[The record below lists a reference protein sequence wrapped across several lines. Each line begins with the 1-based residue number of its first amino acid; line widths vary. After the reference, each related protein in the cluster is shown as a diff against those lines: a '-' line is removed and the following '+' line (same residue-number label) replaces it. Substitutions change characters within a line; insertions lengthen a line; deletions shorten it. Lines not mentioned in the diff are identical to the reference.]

1 MGLGTHL
8 MVMVKDNYHAV
19 SREIG
24 LNVYLFFLYVMCIM
38 LSFSPCTLRFFV
50 CTPGTAALWRRRPE
64 RPNRG
69 RVSFTQTL
77 LDKPCANG
85 TVVGTSMGKRL
96 SLPISIIPTD
106 HPCDSVL
113 CLFVCAGVDFRRKPE
128 RRNCGRVSCHSLP
141 AVFPPLSIWAN
152 ACLIVSTPSLVPS
165 KTSTHCC
172 FQTKTGNV

>member
-1 MGLGTHL
+1 MYYAFLQSMQFAFL
-8 MVMVKDNYHAV
+8 RMHAWH
-19 SREIG
+19 R
-24 LNVYLFFLYVMCIM
+24 
-38 LSFSPCTLRFFV
+38 
-50 CTPGTAALWRRRPE
+50 AALWRRRPE

-85 TVVGTSMGKRL
+85 TVASTYMGKRL

-113 CLFVCAGVDFRRKPE
+113 GLFVCAGVDFRRSQVRAAELWQGFVP
-128 RRNCGRVSCHSLP
+128 HSLP

>member
-1 MGLGTHL
+1 M
-8 MVMVKDNYHAV
+8 HA
-19 SREIG
+19 
-24 LNVYLFFLYVMCIM
+24 
-38 LSFSPCTLRFFV
+38 
-50 CTPGTAALWRRRPE
+50 WHRRPE

-85 TVVGTSMGKRL
+85 TVVGTSMGTRL

-128 RRNCGRVSCHSLP
+128 RRNCGRVSCHTAFQQS
-141 AVFPPLSIWAN
+141 S
-152 ACLIVSTPSLVPS
+152 PSLYLGQRLLD
-165 KTSTHCC
+165 C
-172 FQTKTGNV
+172 FNSFACSIKNIHSLLLPNKDWKRVSALGFIDTD

>member
-1 MGLGTHL
+1 MYYAFLQSMQFAFL
-8 MVMVKDNYHAV
+8 RMHAWH
-19 SREIG
+19 R
-24 LNVYLFFLYVMCIM
+24 
-38 LSFSPCTLRFFV
+38 
-50 CTPGTAALWRRRPE
+50 AALWRRRPE

-85 TVVGTSMGKRL
+85 TVASTYMGKRL

-113 CLFVCAGVDFRRKPE
+113 GLFVCAGVDFRRSQVRAAELWQGFVP
-128 RRNCGRVSCHSLP
+128 HSLP

-152 ACLIVSTPSLVPS
+152 ACLIVSTPSLVPP

>member
-1 MGLGTHL
+1 
-8 MVMVKDNYHAV
+8 
-19 SREIG
+19 
-24 LNVYLFFLYVMCIM
+24 MCIC
-38 LSFSPCTLRFFV
+38 LLCILCVLCFASVHVLCISWY
-50 CTPGTAALWRRRPE
+50 AALWRRRPE

-113 CLFVCAGVDFRRKPE
+113 GLFVCAGVDFRRSQVRAAELWQGFVPQP
-128 RRNCGRVSCHSLP
+128 SSSLP
-141 AVFPPLSIWAN
+141 
-152 ACLIVSTPSLVPS
+152 PSLYLGQRLLDCFNSFACSTNNICLLLFS
-165 KTSTHCC
+165 K
-172 FQTKTGNV
+172 